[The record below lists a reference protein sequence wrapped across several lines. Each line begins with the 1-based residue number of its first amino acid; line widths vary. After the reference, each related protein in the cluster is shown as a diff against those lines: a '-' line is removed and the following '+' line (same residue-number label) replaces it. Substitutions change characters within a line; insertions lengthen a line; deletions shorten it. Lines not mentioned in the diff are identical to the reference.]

1 MGCTWK
7 RKRLLREAIVS
18 FPGKQTEKRKIQLE
32 NSERERE
39 REREREGEGMVVTKM
54 GFGALREIINI

>member
-1 MGCTWK
+1 M
-7 RKRLLREAIVS
+7 S

-39 REREREGEGMVVTKM
+39 REREREGMVVTKM

>member
-1 MGCTWK
+1 
-7 RKRLLREAIVS
+7 VS

-39 REREREGEGMVVTKM
+39 RGGVGGDGSNKNGLRGFEG
-54 GFGALREIINI
+54 NH